1 MPQFAM
7 LTIGSK
13 LHMKLLNVVK
23 IFIRANDRSD
33 LAVLHP
39 GWRGVLLPVESTS
52 LFCIEP
58 QLIRFNRSVHKKL
71 TRS

>member
-1 MPQFAM
+1 
-7 LTIGSK
+7 
-13 LHMKLLNVVK
+13 MKLLNVVK

-52 LFCIEP
+52 LFCIEDVP
-58 QLIRFNRSVHKKL
+58 KTSD
-71 TRS
+71 